1 MKVNKKKMQIAL
13 ARKCMSLS
21 VAAKVAVMPYHSVL
35 NAQKGRGISPVT
47 LGKIARALGVD
58 PEEIV
63 DNE

>member
-21 VAAKVAVMPYHSVL
+21 VAAKVADMPYQSVL